1 MPYLESTENEFLE
14 IVCESVFSDRK
25 KKTVDD
31 LLAKARKTL
40 KRKLKTVA
48 DCDDYMAAIKS
59 ESTKF
64 NECLKS
70 LQVAKKKYDAGKI
83 VPKDFDETV
92 KAATMLLNKNCKQ
105 LQAKLGNF
113 VDDKRAITAEEIAA
127 FNAYVKGLGEI
138 VKEIM
143 KERRASAAKE
153 AAYDEMEFDPEMDFA
168 FEGADDSDDKDDE
181 DEDKDDK
188 KKSKKSK
195 KDDDDDDED
204 DAEDEDEDD
213 DKKSKSKSKD
223 KEDDAEDDDED
234 DDDKSKKS
242 KKDDKDDFD
251 FDDSDFDFGDDD
263 DKDEKDKDDKDDED
277 EDKDAKKKSKKSKKD
292 DDDED
297 DAEDEDEDD
306 DKKSKP
312 KSKDK
317 EAKESVFGDI
327 FDFDD

>member
-1 MPYLESTENEFLE
+1 MPYLESTMNEFLE
-14 IVCESVFSDRK
+14 VACESVFSDRK

-92 KAATMLLNKNCKQ
+92 KAAAMLLNKNCKQ

-153 AAYDEMEFDPEMDFA
+153 AAYDEMVFDPEMDFA

-195 KDDDDDDED
+195 KDDDDED

-223 KEDDAEDDDED
+223 KE
-234 DDDKSKKS
+234 
-242 KKDDKDDFD
+242 
-251 FDDSDFDFGDDD
+251 
-263 DKDEKDKDDKDDED
+263 
-277 EDKDAKKKSKKSKKD
+277 
-292 DDDED
+292 
-297 DAEDEDEDD
+297 
-306 DKKSKP
+306 
-312 KSKDK
+312 
-317 EAKESVFGDI
+317 AKESVFGDI

>member
-92 KAATMLLNKNCKQ
+92 KAAAMLLNKNCKQ

-143 KERRASAAKE
+143 KELRASAAKE

-195 KDDDDDDED
+195 KDDDDED

-213 DKKSKSKSKD
+213 DKKSKPKSKD
-223 KEDDAEDDDED
+223 KEDDAED

-306 DKKSKP
+306 DKKSKS

>member
-40 KRKLKTVA
+40 NRKLKTVA

-70 LQVAKKKYDAGKI
+70 LQAAKKKYDAGKI

-195 KDDDDDDED
+195 KDDDDED

-277 EDKDAKKKSKKSKKD
+277 EDKDDKKKSKKSKKD

-306 DKKSKP
+306 DKKSKS

>member
-195 KDDDDDDED
+195 KDDDDED

-223 KEDDAEDDDED
+223 KEEDAEDD
-234 DDDKSKKS
+234 DDDKSKKP

-277 EDKDAKKKSKKSKKD
+277 EDKDDKKKSKKSKKD
-292 DDDED
+292 DDDEDDDED